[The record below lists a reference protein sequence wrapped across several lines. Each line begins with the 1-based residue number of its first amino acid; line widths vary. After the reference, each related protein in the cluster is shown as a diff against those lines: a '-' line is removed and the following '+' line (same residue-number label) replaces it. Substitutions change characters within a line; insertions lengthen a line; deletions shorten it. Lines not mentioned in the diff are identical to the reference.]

1 MNNFEQLTY
10 TIAEG
15 AQVYGC
21 CYATLWR
28 AIRRGDVKVLAGAG
42 RLRVSKAELERFAS
56 KSVDYTPRRKAQ
68 KEETVTA

>member
-56 KSVDYTPRRKAQ
+56 KSIDYIPRRKTRE
-68 KEETVTA
+68 KEKVAA